1 MKLVEIK
8 DVRVG
13 QIWKD
18 KDGDLWLEWDN
29 IDVPP
34 IRDTK
39 YYRCDKETFKYL
51 VEHGHKLVGFLGI
64 THKIKD
70 FKLVEY
76 EKQNMKLTIF
86 IIQCAIIIS

>member
-18 KDGDLWLEWDN
+18 EDGDLWLEWD
-29 IDVPP
+29 DKLTPP

-51 VEHGHKLVGFLGI
+51 VKYGHKLVGFLGI
-64 THKIKD
+64 THEVKD
-70 FKLVEY
+70 FKLSE
-76 EKQNMKLTIF
+76 
-86 IIQCAIIIS
+86 IIHAYKNQKSSKR